1 MEEIINNISVILEKN
16 MNVICFTTFLRE
28 YFLDC
33 FSFMNSAKELNE
45 MFEESLCGEVWL
57 RLGFDSIN
65 EIYYRKLE

>member
-1 MEEIINNISVILEKN
+1 

-45 MFEESLCGEVWL
+45 MFEESLCGEV
-57 RLGFDSIN
+57 
-65 EIYYRKLE
+65 